1 MLLKSFSIM
10 QKVKSISYSLVS
22 AAAGY
27 TLACKR
33 DVILKTGL
41 ESLICVC
48 FLLVAALLS
57 CMTFY

>member
-27 TLACKR
+27 TLA
-33 DVILKTGL
+33 
-41 ESLICVC
+41 
-48 FLLVAALLS
+48 
-57 CMTFY
+57 